1 MAQEKIQLRK
11 IRDFGEVFSD
21 TFQYIKQE
29 FKPLLIAFT
38 IIGLSFVILDSLL
51 LVLYRNH
58 LQEVTSYV
66 NGGNTV
72 TISTIFSIYD
82 STFFLMLLISM
93 LSFAAMFT
101 CIAVYM
107 KYYEEQNESRAV
119 KDLWRSF
126 LKYFP
131 RTAVLSLI
139 TSIIS
144 VIGFLFCFFPG
155 FYFLFVFM
163 PYAFIVVNED
173 LSIGQAF
180 SRCFEII
187 KENFWASAGLYIV
200 LGILMFILSL
210 LIGVITEVATGASS
224 LFSMEAYEGPNPTLD
239 IILNIVQYYF
249 YVVLYVAVGLQ
260 YYNLVEK
267 KDGAGLS
274 KRLDMLGS
282 NINPNDNIEE
292 QY

>member
-38 IIGLSFVILDSLL
+38 IIGLSFVILDSIL

-58 LQEVTSYV
+58 LQQVTSYV
-66 NGGNTV
+66 NGSNTV
-72 TISTIFSIYD
+72 TISTLFSIYD
-82 STFFLMLLISM
+82 STFFLMILVSIV
-93 LSFAAMFT
+93 SFAAMFT

-107 KYYEEQNESRAV
+107 KYYEEHAV
-119 KDLWRSF
+119 SPTPNQMWRIF
-126 LKYFP
+126 FKYFP
-131 RTAVLSLI
+131 RTLVLALLTSL
-139 TSIIS
+139 TSIL
-144 VIGFLFCFFPG
+144 GFFFCFFPG
-155 FYFLFVFM
+155 FYFAFVFM
-163 PYAFIVVNED
+163 PYAFIVINED

-200 LGILMFILSL
+200 LGILIAVLSL

-224 LFSMEAYEGPNPTLD
+224 LFSMEAYKGNPTLD

-249 YVVLYVAVGLQ
+249 YIVLYVAVGLQ

-274 KRLDMLGS
+274 KRLETLGS
-282 NINPNDNIEE
+282 NINPNDDIEE

>member
-1 MAQEKIQLRK
+1 MGQEKIQLRK

-21 TFQYIKQE
+21 TFQFIRQE
-29 FKPLLIAFT
+29 FKPLLLAFT
-38 IIGLSFVILDSLL
+38 IIGLSFVILDSIL

-58 LQEVTSYV
+58 LQDVTAYV
-66 NGGNTV
+66 RGGNTV
-72 TISTIFSIYD
+72 TFSTLFSIYN
-82 STFFLMLLISM
+82 STFFLMILVSII
-93 LSFAAMFT
+93 SFAAMFT

-107 KYYEEQNESRAV
+107 KYYEEHGNSPAAN
-119 KDLWRSF
+119 DLWKLF
-126 LKYFP
+126 FKYFP
-131 RTAVLSLI
+131 RTLGLALI
-139 TSIIS
+139 TT
-144 VIGFLFCFFPG
+144 VIVIVGFFFCVFPA
-155 FYFLFVFM
+155 FYFAFVFM
-163 PYAFIVVNED
+163 PYAFIIVNED

-200 LGILMFILSL
+200 LGILIFVVSL
-210 LIGVITEVATGASS
+210 LIGVITQLATGAGS
-224 LFSMEAYEGPNPTLD
+224 LFSMEAYEGSNPTLD

-249 YVVLYVAVGLQ
+249 YIVLYVAVGLQ
-260 YYNLVEK
+260 YYNLVER